1 MVGAHT
7 HEKLEFKVFR
17 PNHLAPVRFDAQTN
31 MDKMKEFIAKFVNS
45 ETVTKEVGEVA
56 NFKAWLPG
64 FQFDNIPQAAIG
76 ELIEMVAAAEEK
88 TKIALIDLTRLLM
101 LHEAPAAHILYKHWE
116 TFDISIFQYLLCC
129 DITDP
134 KNKVIHN
141 YHLVSLKMLGNIYQ
155 TPSGRDF
162 VGEADHSEQVI
173 KFCEYSFKS
182 ANPRTVFAAA
192 VLLFSHVLTFKGD
205 FRSINAALQ
214 GALSGIIETLPSTTD
229 TEALGA
235 MLLCEIR
242 ILYKNADN
250 LTWALASKDKILK
263 VHDALRNKIA
273 DDQIKNSIDD
283 LYELIG
289 GKD

>member
-1 MVGAHT
+1 
-7 HEKLEFKVFR
+7 
-17 PNHLAPVRFDAQTN
+17 
-31 MDKMKEFIAKFVNS
+31 MKDFIAKFVNS
-45 ETVTKEVGEVA
+45 ETVTKEVGDVS
-56 NFKAWLPG
+56 NFKAWLEGG
-64 FQFDNIPQAAIG
+64 FQLDNIPQAAIG

-101 LHEAPAAHILYKHWE
+101 LHEASAAHILYKHWE
-116 TFDISIFQYLLCC
+116 TFDTSIFQYLTCV
-129 DITDP
+129 DVSDA

-162 VGEADHSEQVI
+162 VGEAEHSEQVI

-214 GALSGIIETLPSTTD
+214 GAMMGII
-229 TEALGA
+229 
-235 MLLCEIR
+235 
-242 ILYKNADN
+242 
-250 LTWALASKDKILK
+250 
-263 VHDALRNKIA
+263 
-273 DDQIKNSIDD
+273 
-283 LYELIG
+283 
-289 GKD
+289 